1 MDLIVT
7 GSVTRFMPL
16 ASFRHIKPFLRLKHT
31 PGYVLGPFWIGQNI
45 SMVKILITF
54 SNYLPQCGLLAYR

>member
-1 MDLIVT
+1 MNLIVT
-7 GSVTRFMPL
+7 GSVTRFVSL
-16 ASFRHIKPFLRLKHT
+16 ASFKHIKPFLRLKHT

-45 SMVKILITF
+45 SMDKILITF